1 MKFRHL
7 YIDSRYRTSGSDT
20 DFSIALNETVDCE
33 AGTRCWVAGVTFPNT
48 LYTIEEDVDDLWYVA
63 VRIGGVTSGYAFK
76 LSYGNYGGVELAA
89 EMQAKLR
96 TVDNTAT
103 ASYASKTGR
112 ISVVMGAGYELKVVS
127 DEELTNPAFQT
138 AWNAYTPTTPY
149 DLHDPRSFNEIIRA
163 QPTPFASSY
172 LSQLVQ
178 LQPFNT
184 LYLHSSLTTY
194 DGIDTIGRSG
204 IVARVPVEKAYGFV
218 NHYAGPFLEQ
228 GWFDVGGISFR
239 NLRFSLRNARGRV
252 VPLHGA
258 HLSIH
263 LIFD

>member
-1 MKFRHL
+1 L
-7 YIDSRYRTSGSDT
+7 Q
-20 DFSIALNETVDCE
+20 ETVECE

-48 LYTIEEDVDDLWYVA
+48 LYTIEQDVDDLWYVA
-63 VRIGGVTSGYAFK
+63 IRHGGTTGGYAFQ
-76 LSYGNYGGVELAA
+76 LGFGNYGGVELAA
-89 EMQAKLR
+89 EMQAKIR
-96 TVDNTAT
+96 TVDNTAQVT
-103 ASYASKTGR
+103 YASKTGR
-112 ISVVMGAGYELKVVS
+112 ISVIMAAGYELKVVS
-127 DEELTNPAFQT
+127 DEELTNPTFQ
-138 AWNAYTPTTPY
+138 AVWNAYTPTTPY
-149 DLHDPRSFNEIIRA
+149 QQHDPRSLNEIIRA

-178 LQPFNT
+178 LQPFNV
-184 LYLHSSLTTY
+184 LYLHSSLTTF

-204 IVARVPVEKAYGFV
+204 IIARVPLERSYGYVVHFP
-218 NHYAGPFLEQ
+218 GPFLEQ
-228 GWFDVGGISFR
+228 GWFDVGGMSFR